1 MLLQIIHAD
10 NDVLL
15 HQKLSDIA
23 ASNSHHL
30 TKILGS
36 DSLGNTNWD
45 MATNIWKLFHA
56 QYIPD
61 ECEIGPFEFHKRKKM
76 WDIGDILDFGA
87 FLLHC

>member
-1 MLLQIIHAD
+1 MLLQIIRTEK
-10 NDVLL
+10 DVLL

-36 DSLGNTNWD
+36 DSLGNTKLE
-45 MATNIWKLFHA
+45 MATNVWKLFHA

-76 WDIGDILDFGA
+76 WDIGDILDFAA
-87 FLLHC
+87 FQ

>member
-1 MLLQIIHAD
+1 MLLQIIRTE

-36 DSLGNTNWD
+36 DSLGNTNWER
-45 MATNIWKLFHA
+45 ATNVWKLFEV

-61 ECEIGPFEFHKRKKM
+61 ECEIVVADTHIVGATPLVDSGPSN
-76 WDIGDILDFGA
+76 
-87 FLLHC
+87 LLIR

>member
-1 MLLQIIHAD
+1 MLLQIICAD
-10 NDVLL
+10 NDVLF

-36 DSLGNTNWD
+36 DSLGNTKWER
-45 MATNIWKLFHA
+45 ATNTWKLF
-56 QYIPD
+56 QVRYLPD
-61 ECEIGPFEFHKRKKM
+61 EYEIGLFEFHKRKKM

-87 FLLHC
+87 F

>member
-1 MLLQIIHAD
+1 MLLQIIRTG

-45 MATNIWKLFHA
+45 MATNILKLFHA

-76 WDIGDILDFGA
+76 WDLGDILAFGA
-87 FLLHC
+87 F